1 MAFIQNSWCE
11 DYLVSTILH
20 YGIDA
25 SNYNDLKALVQNE
38 INAGRK
44 KIILNLANV
53 VFMDSFGIGALIHI
67 KNKISRDGKLL
78 LMGLNPEVIKVF
90 ALAGLQKYFPI
101 LDLNNYPMKCPF
113 CALYS
118 QKQCLHPQILWKIQ
132 EEFYVAPPDG
142 SHPSLMSKL
151 DMTVKAITGQLRPEY
166 LMNRQSGE
174 VGQQPYYDQSY
185 DGKPPS
191 PPPSQ
196 QNMFSPFITAAKAIT
211 GRLTGRLPKD
221 PQARQ
226 QPPPPTYDQFYKP
239 TIPPE
244 ILQLQQTQQNQRN
257 YKKGFKLGKLLVYS
271 VFIITVMVIFFN
283 LKWLPNDAISNFA
296 ITIEDQ
302 ITSLILSIEQ
312 TIFPSPKPSKKK
324 KKKITQEELD
334 TNYDRNNDGEFDSK
348 DWKLLDSKIR
358 LELIN
363 RGYKP
368 NK

>member
-11 DYLVSTILH
+11 DYLVTTILH

-44 KIILNLANV
+44 KVILNLANV

-67 KNKISRDGKLL
+67 KNKLKIDGKLL

-118 QKQCLHPQILWKIQ
+118 QKQCIHPQILWKIQ

-142 SHPSLMSKL
+142 SQPSLMSKL

-166 LMNRQSGE
+166 LMNQQIGE
-174 VGQQPYYDQSY
+174 QNPQQYYEQQQYQQP
-185 DGKPPS
+185 
-191 PPPSQ
+191 PPPMPPQ
-196 QNMFSPFITAAKAIT
+196 QNAFSPFLNAAKAIT
-211 GRLTGRLPKD
+211 GRLTGKLPDQQQIPK
-221 PQARQ
+221 A
-226 QPPPPTYDQFYKP
+226 QPPPNLPPNYDQFYRP

-244 ILQLQQTQQNQRN
+244 LLQQQSH
-257 YKKGFKLGKLLVYS
+257 KKGSKFGKLILYGAF
-271 VFIITVMVIFFN
+271 FITIMVIFLN
-283 LKWLPNDAISNFA
+283 LKWIPNEAVSNFA
-296 ITIEDQ
+296 ITVEDQ
-302 ITSLILSIEQ
+302 ITSLILGIQEA
-312 TIFPSPKPSKKK
+312 INPSSNPKPKKRR
-324 KKKITQEELD
+324 KISQDELD
-334 TNYDRNNDGEFDSK
+334 NNYDINHDGEFDTK
-348 DWKLLDSKIR
+348 DWKLLDSRTR
-358 LELIN
+358 LDLIN

-368 NK
+368 K